1 VKTQILNQDSGNF
14 SSMERVGVGLA
25 GLGLMARAI
34 ALSRPERWGHKP
46 QDEYFLH
53 EFVQGK
59 NTVKL
64 QDAKKALKMSLASLE
79 SSQTGKTVFLDF

>member
-1 VKTQILNQDSGNF
+1 MGPQT
-14 SSMERVGVGLA
+14 
-25 GLGLMARAI
+25 
-34 ALSRPERWGHKP
+34 